1 MTLPSP
7 ELIQALG
14 VAIAAI
20 LTAWQARTHVKLRDL
35 ESRLKQV
42 EVERDQ
48 LRALFRAAVRH
59 IRDWMAWQLHHNPNV
74 SPPELPKELRD
85 EV

>member
-14 VAIAAI
+14 AAIAAI

-59 IRDWMAWQLHHNPNV
+59 IHDWMTWQHNPGT
-74 SPPELPKELRD
+74 PPPNLPAELRD

>member
-14 VAIAAI
+14 VAFATI
-20 LTAWQARTHVKLRDL
+20 LTAWQAHTTAKVRDL
-35 ESRLKQV
+35 ETRLKTV
-42 EVERDQ
+42 EGERDQ
-48 LRALFRAAVRH
+48 LRSLFRAAIRH
-59 IRDWMAWQLHHNPNV
+59 IHDWMTWQHNPGT
-74 SPPELPKELRD
+74 PPPNLPAELRD

>member
-1 MTLPSP
+1 MTMPEP
-7 ELIQALG
+7 ELVQAVG
-14 VAIAAI
+14 VAVAAI
-20 LTAWQARTHVKLRDL
+20 LTAWQARTAVKLRDL

-59 IRDWMAWQLHHNPNV
+59 IRDWMAWAVHHKPDV
-74 SPPELPKELRD
+74 PPPVMPSELRD

>member
-1 MTLPSP
+1 MTLPNP
-7 ELIQALG
+7 EWIQAFG
-14 VAIAAI
+14 VAAAAI
-20 LTAWQARTHVKLRDL
+20 LTAWQAHTAVKVRDL
-35 ESRLKQV
+35 ETRLKTV
-42 EVERDQ
+42 EGERDQ
-48 LRALFRAAVRH
+48 LRSLFRAAIRH

>member
-1 MTLPSP
+1 MTLPEP
-7 ELIQALG
+7 EL
-14 VAIAAI
+14 VEAIGIAISAI
-20 LTAWQARTHVKLRDL
+20 LTAWQAHTAAKVRDL

-48 LRALFRAAVRH
+48 LRSLFRAAIRH
-59 IRDWMAWQLHHNPNV
+59 IRDWMTWQHNPGT
-74 SPPELPKELRD
+74 PPPNLPAELRD

>member
-59 IRDWMAWQLHHNPNV
+59 IRDWMAWQLHPNV